1 MNCEQCL
8 HREEGV
14 QVLLPITRP
23 PEHSAVAGLLPELP
37 VAGVIFDIFVLEVH
51 VEVFDAAFSVRDL
64 KVQEDQVG
72 NLTPDF
78 GGIRRFFSC
87 CSADFGP
94 RLPANQVYNNQNI
107 DELPPKSG
115 VCRR

>member
-78 GGIRRFFSC
+78 GGIRRFLVVVQLISVLVC
-87 CSADFGP
+87 LRIRCTTTKKYLSAF
-94 RLPANQVYNNQNI
+94 
-107 DELPPKSG
+107 
-115 VCRR
+115 

>member
-1 MNCEQCL
+1 MITIL
-8 HREEGV
+8 
-14 QVLLPITRP
+14 LLPVARP
-23 PEHSAVAGLLPELP
+23 PEHPAVAGLLPKLP
-37 VAGVIFDIFVLEVH
+37 VASVVFDILILEVH

-78 GGIRRFFSC
+78 GGIRRFFCC